1 MKQLAFL
8 LICLGLVSQACEPV
22 SVSQAPPKRQ
32 FSVTPTSVVTPSPA
46 SWTDIPLH
54 VGRGVDGGWIQLY
67 FTDPSDPAADQFDGG
82 PDLPLVEAIDKAE
95 LSVDAAIY
103 SLTLYS
109 VRRALI
115 EANRRGVRVR
125 VVMES
130 DNMDTADVD
139 AVKEAGIPLRGDRR
153 EGLMHDKFIVID
165 RSEVWTGSMNMTDQ
179 GTYMDRNTIIRLRST
194 EVAEDYE
201 AEFEEM
207 FLHDHFGPDVAD
219 PTPHPRLTV
228 DGTPLE
234 IYYSPDDH
242 PEGILVNLLKG
253 AQKSIYFLA
262 YSFTSDPLAEAIT
275 QRAGD
280 GVTVAGVMDA
290 NQART
295 NTGSDYDFFR
305 AGGLDVR
312 LDGEDGL
319 MHYKVLII
327 DREIV
332 VAGSYNFTASAAKY
346 NDENLIVFHSPE
358 IAAQY
363 IQEFRRIQAAAAP

>member
-1 MKQLAFL
+1 MRQAALL
-8 LICLGLVSQACEPV
+8 LIGLGLALQACQPLPAGT
-22 SVSQAPPKRQ
+22 APPGRQ
-32 FSVTPTSVVTPSPA
+32 FSTTPTSIAVPSTA
-46 SWTDIPLH
+46 AWTNIPLQ

-67 FTDPSDPAADQFDGG
+67 FTDPSDPAADQLEGG

-95 LSVDAAIY
+95 LSVDAAMY

-115 EANRRGVRVR
+115 QANRRGVRVR

-130 DNMDTADVD
+130 DNMDTPDVE
-139 AVKEAGIPLRGDRR
+139 AVKDAGIPIIGDRR
-153 EGLMHDKFIVID
+153 EGLMHNKFIVID
-165 RSEVWTGSMNMTDQ
+165 RSEAWTGSMNMTDA
-179 GTYMDRNTIIRLRST
+179 GTYRDRNTLIRLRST
-194 EVAEDYE
+194 EAAEDYE

-219 PTPHPRLTV
+219 PTPYPRLTV
-228 DGTPLE
+228 DGTKLE

-242 PEGILVNLLKG
+242 PEAVLVDLLKS
-253 AQKSIYFLA
+253 AHKSIYFLA
-262 YSFTSDPLAEAIT
+262 YSFTSNPLAETIQ
-275 QRAGD
+275 QRAAD

-295 NTGSDYDFFR
+295 NTGSDYDFLR
-305 AGGLDVR
+305 TAGIDVR

-319 MHYKVLII
+319 MHYKALII
-327 DREIV
+327 DGQTV
-332 VAGSYNFTASAAKY
+332 VVGSYNFTASAARY

-363 IQEFRRIQAAAAP
+363 MQEFRRIQAAAEP